1 MITVMHLLVFVLVVF
16 WLVVIY
22 DITRSKN
29 EKRHPHDKDDNNHWP
44 LHHA

>member
-1 MITVMHLLVFVLVVF
+1 LGFLLIVF

-22 DITRSKN
+22 DISRSGN
-29 EKRHPHDKDDNNHWP
+29 ERRRSHDKDDRKHWP